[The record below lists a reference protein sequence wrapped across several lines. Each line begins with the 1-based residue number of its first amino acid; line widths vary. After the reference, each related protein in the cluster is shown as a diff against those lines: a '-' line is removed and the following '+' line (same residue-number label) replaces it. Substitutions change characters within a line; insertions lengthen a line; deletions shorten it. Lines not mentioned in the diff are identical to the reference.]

1 MDKCCGVHF
10 LTWPPG
16 NASVSNSESI
26 AANRNAREFFVM
38 WGLHAHQWSAVD
50 CNCGLP
56 PWPVQTRLF
65 KPRAINLVFTMA
77 AAATG

>member
-1 MDKCCGVHF
+1 M
-10 LTWPPG
+10 
-16 NASVSNSESI
+16 
-26 AANRNAREFFVM
+26 M

-50 CNCGLP
+50 CNWKLRVAA
-56 PWPVQTRLF
+56 VQTRLF

>member
-1 MDKCCGVHF
+1 M
-10 LTWPPG
+10 
-16 NASVSNSESI
+16 
-26 AANRNAREFFVM
+26 M

-50 CNCGLP
+50 CNWKLR
-56 PWPVQTRLF
+56 VAAVQQTRLF